1 MSGSLPHRQ
10 AHVAGPIIGQE
21 VPAATVLESAAQ
33 PIVVVD
39 PDGSTCFT
47 NRAALRALGY
57 DDPGELVGRPARE
70 TIRQT
75 RADGSPLPARDS
87 AILLAHGTGET
98 VTRDLDWLARR
109 DGSIVAVSWVA
120 APLDMPGGRGVVL
133 AFSDVDP
140 PAEGERALGAHEA
153 TLAIEQASLRRV
165 AELAAAGAPPTE
177 VVASVA
183 REVAR
188 VLRVPIV
195 GIFRRELGNQVTV
208 VAAESDRPHELA
220 VGTRWP
226 LDDQSMSARVLRT
239 GRPLTIDD
247 LAELGGPIAESVR
260 KVGVHAG
267 VGVPIV
273 VDGGI
278 WGLIAVAC
286 GEGDRLPEHTEER
299 LAQFTALV
307 ATAISNSQARLEQQ
321 RLADEQAALRRVAT
335 LVAEGASPAEV
346 FAAVAREV
354 SVVLDLPLVGMYR
367 YEPDGTATVAGASGE
382 HPFQPDTNWPLD
394 GPSCAAVVRE
404 TGRPA
409 RVESYADLEGTL
421 GHRAA
426 SAGFEAGVGAPIV
439 VDGEL
444 WGAVAACTDVP
455 GSLRP
460 DAEGRLSQFTAL
472 VATAIANT
480 QAREDLRRI
489 VNEQAA
495 LRRLA
500 TLVAEGAEP
509 HVVFDAVCRE
519 TALVLGARSAN
530 LAQFTPEGHSVTV
543 AGWSVR
549 GVHVPAGT
557 RTLLDGESINILVR
571 DTAAPA
577 RMDSYAEAAGELADL
592 IRRLG
597 IRSEVGA
604 PVLVGGRPWGALI
617 AATDEADP
625 LPAGTEQ
632 RLWAFA
638 ELIATALSNAA
649 ARTELL
655 ESRARIVAAGDE
667 QRRRVVRDLHDGAQQ
682 RLVHAVIT
690 LQRAHGRG
698 DLSKDVRPL
707 VERGL
712 DHARQAIAELRELA
726 HGIHPDV
733 LTDHGLQAA
742 IETLA
747 DRAPLAVDVD
757 VPDERYPAAVESAA
771 YFVAA
776 EALTNVAK
784 YADASAARVS
794 ATRSASALT
803 LVIEDDGVGGATRTP
818 DGGLS
823 GLVDRLGALGGEL
836 TVDSARGAGTHI
848 RAVIPLHAAR

>member
-1 MSGSLPHRQ
+1 VNRASQHSARGVASPHRQ
-10 AHVAGPIIGQE
+10 AHRAG
-21 VPAATVLESAAQ
+21 AQ
-33 PIVVVD
+33 PIVVID
-39 PDGSTCFT
+39 PDGSTCFA
-47 NRAALRALGY
+47 NRAALRALGH
-57 DDPGELVGRPARE
+57 DDPGELVGRPADE
-70 TIRQT
+70 TIRHT
-75 RADGSPLPARDS
+75 RADGSPLPAGDS
-87 AILLAHGTGET
+87 AFMLAHGTGDT

-109 DGSIVAVSWVA
+109 DGSIVAVSWTA
-120 APLDMPGGRGVVL
+120 APLDMPSGRGVVL
-133 AFSDVDP
+133 AFSEVEP
-140 PAEGERALGAHEA
+140 RAEGERALGADEA
-153 TLAIEQASLRRV
+153 MLAIEHASLRRV
-165 AELAAAGAPPTE
+165 ADLAAASAPPAE

-188 VLRVPIV
+188 VLRVPTV
-195 GIFRRELGNQVTV
+195 GIFRRDSGTQITV

-226 LDDQSMSARVLRT
+226 LDDRSMSARVLRS
-239 GRPLTIDD
+239 GRPLTIED
-247 LAELGGPIAESVR
+247 LAEVGGPIAEAVR

-267 VGVPIV
+267 VAVPIMV
-273 VDGGI
+273 NGGI
-278 WGLIAVAC
+278 WGLIAVAV
-286 GEGDRLPEHTEER
+286 GEGDTLPEDTEER
-299 LAQFTALV
+299 LARFTALV
-307 ATAISNSQARLEQQ
+307 ATAISNSQARTEQQ

-367 YEPDGTATVAGASGE
+367 YEDDGSATVAGASGE

-394 GPSCAAVVRE
+394 GPSCAALVYE

-409 RVESYADLEGTL
+409 RMESYADLDGTL
-421 GHRAA
+421 SQRAA
-426 SAGFEAGVGAPIV
+426 SSGFAAGVGAPIV

-455 GSLRP
+455 GNLQP

-509 HVVFDAVCRE
+509 DVVFDAVCRE
-519 TALVLGARSAN
+519 TALVLGACSAN
-530 LAQFTPEGHSVTV
+530 LAQFTPDGYTVTV

-549 GVHVPAGT
+549 GVDVPVGT
-557 RTLLDGESINILVR
+557 RTPLEGESINILVR
-571 DTAAPA
+571 DTAEPA
-577 RMDSYAEAAGELADL
+577 RMDSYEKAGGELADL

-597 IRSEVGA
+597 IRSGVGA
-604 PVLVGGRPWGALI
+604 PVLVKGRVWGALI
-617 AATDEADP
+617 AATDEAHP
-625 LPAGTEQ
+625 LRAGTEQ
-632 RLWAFA
+632 RVGAFA

-655 ESRARIVAAGDE
+655 ESRVRIVAAGDE

-682 RLVHAVIT
+682 RLVHAIIT
-690 LQRAHGRG
+690 LQGAYGRV
-698 DLSKDVRPL
+698 DLPEDVRPL
-707 VERGL
+707 VEEGL
-712 DHARQAIAELRELA
+712 GHARQAIVELRELA
-726 HGIHPDV
+726 HGIHPET

-742 IETLA
+742 VESLA
-747 DRAPLAVDVD
+747 DRAPLPVDVD
-757 VPDERYPAAVESAA
+757 VPDERYPAAVEAAA
-771 YFVAA
+771 YFVTA

-784 YADASAARVS
+784 YADASTARVG

-803 LVIEDDGVGGATRTP
+803 LVIEDDGVGGATPTP

-836 TVDSARGAGTHI
+836 SVASPRGAGTQI